1 VNPEEYEKMFAV
13 EDRHWW
19 FAGKRKLVGVLL
31 DGARLPLNAKIL
43 DVGCGTGGMQLLLH
57 RYGQVTGIDASEIA
71 LSFAR
76 RRGLA
81 ELRRA
86 QLPNLPFADASFDVV
101 GVFDVLYHRNVG
113 DDAIA
118 ARECLRVLKPGG
130 AIVVTDSALGFLAGP
145 HDVAMHGAR
154 RYSARGIRELLAGAG
169 FAVERAGYG
178 NFLLF
183 PVAGPWRVLQRW
195 FGGGASSGHSDVSPA
210 PAWVNGI
217 LGFVYG
223 AEAFLLRFAD
233 LPIGTSIIAIARKP

>member
-1 VNPEEYEKMFAV
+1 M
-13 EDRHWW
+13 
-19 FAGKRKLVGVLL
+19 
-31 DGARLPLNAKIL
+31 
-43 DVGCGTGGMQLLLH
+43 
-57 RYGQVTGIDASEIA
+57 
-71 LSFAR
+71 
-76 RRGLA
+76 
-81 ELRRA
+81 
-86 QLPNLPFADASFDVV
+86 V

-130 AIVVTDSALGFLAGP
+130 AIVVTDSALGILAGP

-183 PVAGPWRVLQRW
+183 PVAGPWRAPPAMVRRRRHL
-195 FGGGASSGHSDVSPA
+195 GALGCLPA
-210 PAWVNGI
+210 PAWINGI